1 MTVSRLICELTKF
14 LAEHGDLEVTTV
26 QHENKVGY
34 TYGDIRHIVDYENG
48 TMGIVGE
55 MDANT

>member
-14 LAEHGDLEVTTV
+14 LAEHGDVEVATV
-26 QHENKVGY
+26 QHENERGY
-34 TYGDIRHIVDYENG
+34 TYGDIRHIVNYENG

-55 MDANT
+55 REVDA

>member
-26 QHENKVGY
+26 QHEDEIGY
-34 TYGDIRHIVDYENG
+34 TYGDIRHIVNYEDG

-55 MDANT
+55 RETNK

>member
-1 MTVSRLICELTKF
+1 MTVSRLICELTEF

-26 QHENKVGY
+26 QHENEVGY
-34 TYGDIRHIVDYENG
+34 TYGDIRHIVNYENG

-55 MDANT
+55 REVNV

>member
-26 QHENKVGY
+26 QHEDGVGY
-34 TYGDIRHIVDYENG
+34 TYGDIRHIVNYEDG

-55 MDANT
+55 REANK